1 MEKGDELSKSNE
13 EITIVQKQRELAVE
27 ARKKL
32 NLVSPARDIDSTS
45 FGSKHVRGRN
55 PDRG

>member
-1 MEKGDELSKSNE
+1 MSYRNENE

-32 NLVSPARDIDSTS
+32 NLVSPARDIVSTN
-45 FGSKHVRGRN
+45 FWHAN
-55 PDRG
+55 T